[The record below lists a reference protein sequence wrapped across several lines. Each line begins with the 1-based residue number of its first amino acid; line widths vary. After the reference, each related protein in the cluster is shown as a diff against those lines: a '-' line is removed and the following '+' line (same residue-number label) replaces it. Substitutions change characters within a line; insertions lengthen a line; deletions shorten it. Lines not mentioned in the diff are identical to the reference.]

1 MSAVCVNFRDVARKF
16 ARIFK
21 VCNTL
26 YMWWLCAFR
35 FKIDLKGVFIGVKFG
50 IFLKL
55 VCLQCMLC
63 IAWSF
68 LIGNCLCENFY
79 KAGFVLL
86 QCSCKLL

>member
-26 YMWWLCAFR
+26 CVWWLCAFR

-50 IFLKL
+50 FFLNWFAL
-55 VCLQCMLC
+55 NVCFALL
-63 IAWSF
+63 AHF
-68 LIGNCLCENFY
+68 L
-79 KAGFVLL
+79 
-86 QCSCKLL
+86 

>member
-26 YMWWLCAFR
+26 YMWLLCAFR

-50 IFLKL
+50 IFLKIGLPSMYALHCLSISYRQLL
-55 VCLQCMLC
+55 V
-63 IAWSF
+63 
-68 LIGNCLCENFY
+68 
-79 KAGFVLL
+79 
-86 QCSCKLL
+86 